1 MKLFDDAQLSNH
13 YLKLCQLR
21 LHQFSLTWLDFQ
33 FWEKLAGSPVPCFAA
48 DADRFA
54 WSKRPAENEA
64 KALSAK
70 VRLKSNSRSTKSML
84 VFAKASMSVFAVLT
98 CRSDSLRT

>member
-54 WSKRPAENEA
+54 
-64 KALSAK
+64 
-70 VRLKSNSRSTKSML
+70 
-84 VFAKASMSVFAVLT
+84 
-98 CRSDSLRT
+98 